1 MDINQE
7 ALLDITVEGEGR
19 SCFLTYIKLILIPFL
34 TYLVVLLGYFEVLAF
49 PVELHSVVLIGIIFL
64 ISLLFARHNAEYGY
78 CQFQQMMGDFRGSLK
93 QYIIKNLMS
102 IGKETKSNA
111 SYEDFINHFT
121 KDVRNENY
129 ASVGA
134 GIFPTLGILGT
145 FISIAV
151 SMPDFSSQTADAL
164 EHEISLLL
172 AGVGT
177 AFYVSIYGIFLS
189 LWWIFFEKRGMSR
202 FERQV
207 ESLRRATS
215 SFFWTKEEI
224 EQSYLKENLKHFEK
238 IGHMFETI
246 TAKQFLEEL
255 NESVKAKFEVFD
267 EMLKLESQAVR
278 MGAEHIKEGMEVL
291 SKSQAEQRDLGRIHG
306 SILQNLEAFNKGL
319 YELQVKFSEERQRSQ
334 EKEEVFASQM
344 DLAVQTLRS
353 NATAYVKAQQELAQS
368 LTHWKEE
375 TIAAFGETVD
385 EKMHALAEESLKLK
399 DDEEEQSN
407 DELQELKKNLQAIDS
422 ETSQIIQ
429 KMDALK

>member
-7 ALLDITVEGEGR
+7 ALLDITVEGEGK
-19 SCFLTYIKLILIPFL
+19 SCFLTYFKLILIPSL
-34 TYLVVLLGYFEVLAF
+34 TYLIVLLGYFDVLAF
-49 PVELHSVVLIGIIFL
+49 PVELHSVILIGIIFL
-64 ISLLFARHNAEYGY
+64 ISLLFAKHNAEYGY
-78 CQFQQMMGDFRGSLK
+78 CQFQQMMGDFRASLK

-111 SYEDFINHFT
+111 SYENFINDFT

-207 ESLRRATS
+207 ENLRLATS

-224 EQSYLKENLKHFEK
+224 EQGYLKENLKHFEK

-255 NESVKAKFEVFD
+255 NDSVKAKFEVFD
-267 EMLKLESQAVR
+267 EMINLESQAVR

-291 SKSQAEQRDLGRIHG
+291 SKSQEEQKDLARVHTG
-306 SILQNLEAFNKGL
+306 ILENLESFNKGL
-319 YELQVKFSEERQRSQ
+319 YEMQLKFSEDRQLRQ
-334 EKEEVFASQM
+334 EKENTFATQM
-344 DLAVQTLRS
+344 DAAVQTLRS
-353 NATAYVKAQQELAQS
+353 NATSYVKAQQALAES
-368 LTHWKEE
+368 LNGWKEE
-375 TIAAFGETVD
+375 TIGAFSEAVD
-385 EKMHALAEESLKLK
+385 EKVNKLAEESLALK
-399 DDEEEQSN
+399 EDEEV
-407 DELQELKKNLQAIDS
+407 DKDTLQELKDNLQAIDS

>member
-19 SCFLTYIKLILIPFL
+19 SCFLTYFKLILIPFL
-34 TYLVVLLGYFEVLAF
+34 TYLVVLLGYFKLLAF
-49 PVELHSVVLIGIIFL
+49 PVEIHSVVLIGIIFVIAL
-64 ISLLFARHNAEYGY
+64 VFAAHNAEYGY
-78 CQFQQMMGDFRGSLK
+78 CKFQQMLGNFKGSLK

-111 SYEDFINHFT
+111 SFEDFMNGFT

-134 GIFPTLGILGT
+134 GVFPTLGILGT
-145 FISIAV
+145 FISIAI

-164 EHEISLLL
+164 EQEISLLL

-207 ESLRRATS
+207 ENLRVATG

-224 EQSYLKENLKHFEK
+224 EQGYLKENLKHFEK
-238 IGHMFETI
+238 IGQMFETI

-291 SKSQAEQRDLGRIHG
+291 SKSQTEQHDLGRIHG
-306 SILQNLEAFNKGL
+306 GILENLESFNKGL
-319 YELQVKFSEERQRSQ
+319 YALQIKMSEERQLRQ
-334 EKEEVFASQM
+334 EKEEAFASQM
-344 DLAVQTLRS
+344 DVAVQTLRS
-353 NATAYVKAQQELAQS
+353 NATAYVKAQQDLAQS
-368 LTHWKEE
+368 LQSWKDE
-375 TIAAFGETVD
+375 TIESFSEALDAKINTLANEREDVED
-385 EKMHALAEESLKLK
+385 EKKHS
-399 DDEEEQSN
+399 
-407 DELQELKKNLQAIDS
+407 DELQELKKNLQAIES
-422 ETSQIIQ
+422 ETTQIIQ